1 MKVICFITDKLC
13 YPGCSFNCG
22 ETRNRHKKSI
32 KKFSLHFFYFV
43 ENYFQSFNCVELEI
57 EIEIDRKKSI
67 DNFFFDF
74 IFELCRKLFS
84 IF

>member
-57 EIEIDRKKSI
+57 EIEIDRKKSNHKKEKNI
-67 DNFFFDF
+67 
-74 IFELCRKLFS
+74 IFEL
-84 IF
+84 